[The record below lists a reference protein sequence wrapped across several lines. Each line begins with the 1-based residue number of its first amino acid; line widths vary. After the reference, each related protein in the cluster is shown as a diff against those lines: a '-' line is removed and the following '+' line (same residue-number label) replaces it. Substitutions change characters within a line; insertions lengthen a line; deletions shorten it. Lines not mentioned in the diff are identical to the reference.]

1 MNNYNHHE
9 VRGGQRRNV
18 HPLYTVHQEG
28 VLSASFRSVEE
39 VERLLR
45 ASPPSIVNK
54 LDQQTK
60 QPALY
65 FAAVVEGDEI
75 SAELFKLLIRHGA
88 NIRFKDHNEQT
99 VLFYVCR
106 EGTSWIIIGK

>member
-1 MNNYNHHE
+1 M
-9 VRGGQRRNV
+9 
-18 HPLYTVHQEG
+18 
-28 VLSASFRSVEE
+28 EE
-39 VERLLR
+39 VEKFLR
-45 ASPPSIVNK
+45 NSPASIVNK
-54 LDQQTK
+54 MDQQAK

-106 EGTSWIIIGK
+106 EGKSCLM